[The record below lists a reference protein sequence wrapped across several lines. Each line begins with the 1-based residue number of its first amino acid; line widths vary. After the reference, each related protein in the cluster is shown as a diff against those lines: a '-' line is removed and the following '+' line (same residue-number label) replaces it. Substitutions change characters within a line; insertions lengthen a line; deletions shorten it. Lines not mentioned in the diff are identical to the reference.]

1 MSNRKSSYRF
11 VIVSTLIIAISAMTA
26 SASWTDY
33 VNPFTYFASAETAQ
47 AEPAVQVETPP
58 ALVTT
63 VTTNGGS
70 GLAPTY
76 PDLAS
81 AITALNAIPGGITSS
96 PTTITVTGTETAPAG
111 GYTITA
117 TGTVANPIVIDGQTT
132 TTITAF
138 TLRLAASCTTRYSR

>member
-1 MSNRKSSYRF
+1 MSNRKSSLRF

-81 AITALNAIPGGITSS
+81 AITALNAIP
-96 PTTITVTGTETAPAG
+96 
-111 GYTITA
+111 
-117 TGTVANPIVIDGQTT
+117 
-132 TTITAF
+132 
-138 TLRLAASCTTRYSR
+138 AASHLVRRQLPLQELRPLRRVATRSQRPER